1 MGRRT
6 VTRELANGK
15 GLEDSIE
22 LQLLV
27 DVLVTGRSI
36 GSWEGSAGGDT
47 REGRCILRLLTDA
60 MLGYLCVG

>member
-36 GSWEGSAGGDT
+36 DSWQGSAGGDA
-47 REGRCILRLLTDA
+47 REGDVS
-60 MLGYLCVG
+60 YVY